1 MWILQKMREMP
12 LCIRVDQSCT
22 TRFNSSPNPSQKKP
36 NNPTSDCPNKKET
49 RNTHRAISASPPPS
63 PLHGH
68 TAGTDEKIYHW
79 ICFECVC
86 ILSLPDAVATG
97 CTEGSPPLVPP
108 THTASAARAGALKG
122 ALLSAD
128 SESDHYQPVNAHLKG
143 WGEPCDPT
151 IIVYWHCLSC
161 RKHWMPQKKKKNIS
175 KRSLYRRLYSC
186 AIKYLTSSTHLI

>member
-68 TAGTDEKIYHW
+68 TAGTDEKTYHW

-97 CTEGSPPLVPP
+97 CTGGSSPLVPP

-122 ALLSAD
+122 APLSVSRFRIRSLPASQRASEGLRRTLWPDDHSLLALPFLQETLD
-128 SESDHYQPVNAHLKG
+128 A
-143 WGEPCDPT
+143 T
-151 IIVYWHCLSC
+151 
-161 RKHWMPQKKKKNIS
+161 KKKKKPSPKQVSIGD
-175 KRSLYRRLYSC
+175 Y
-186 AIKYLTSSTHLI
+186 THVP